1 MKHSILGMS
10 VLAIVVTLACCSKN
24 DAANDSQGNLV
35 DRKTNQYRTDF
46 EAKYGKVGSTQSWDF
61 SGVSTT
67 TRAAASTTVSNIKDP
82 EFFQNHLHNDM
93 AGLKAGISNAQ
104 ELDWNPNV
112 SVNLYPAFCYDELMR
127 NQYISLE
134 VNNLVL
140 STVQIK
146 DNAWWNRQD
155 ATAPSQK
162 GKSINTTDMTN
173 PAWTIACYN
182 NKLQLQGRVDIRNY
196 KEVVV
201 NGRTYWC
208 FDYDGNADY
217 VDLIYMVTKRHET
230 TSKRYMV
237 EEPGSTNDFDFN
249 DIVFDVIQD
258 EDGSQTAIIRAMGG
272 TLDFTLTIG
281 NTTWQKSVDGS
292 ALGYVT
298 NTMYNTTSPKW
309 NSALAQ
315 FKVTGWNPNSNN
327 ISVTMV
333 TKESKDA
340 IMTIPFPK
348 TGETPMM
355 IAVKP
360 FVDWQPERTPLPENW
375 WATPEDNEL

>member
-24 DAANDSQGNLV
+24 DAAN
-35 DRKTNQYRTDF
+35 
-46 EAKYGKVGSTQSWDF
+46 
-61 SGVSTT
+61 
-67 TRAAASTTVSNIKDP
+67 
-82 EFFQNHLHNDM
+82 NDM

-112 SVNLYPAFCYDELMR
+112 SVNLYPAFCHDELMR
-127 NQYISLE
+127 NQYLCLE
-134 VNNLVL
+134 VNNMAL

-173 PAWTIACYN
+173 PAWTIAYFN
-182 NKLQLQGRVDIRNY
+182 NKQQLQGRVDIRNY

-217 VDLIYMVTKRHET
+217 VDLIYMVTERSKT
-230 TSKRYMV
+230 ASKRYMV

-258 EDGSQTAIIRAMGG
+258 EDGNQTAIIRAMGG

-360 FVDWQPERTPLPENW
+360 FVDWQPERTSLPENW